1 MVDSSK
7 DGLQT
12 TTTSL
17 KIVDL
22 ISEMGGARMTELA
35 DCLDCSTSTVHAH
48 LQTLLEQEYLIKR
61 GEHYLLGL
69 RLFHLGEQA
78 RTRNEWF
85 GTVRTTVTT
94 LADRSGEEAGFGV
107 EEHGRVITLFNFAA
121 NRSTKG
127 FQVGRYFHMHN
138 SAAGKA
144 ILSQFPEDK
153 VTEILD
159 RRGMPAETDNTITDR
174 KTLFETL
181 DDIRERGY
189 AVNDQESIE
198 GARAVAV
205 PVTGPRGGVLGAL
218 DISGPT
224 YRLAPDE
231 ELAAII
237 SEAVETLETKL
248 YSR

>member
-1 MVDSSK
+1 MVDPDR

-17 KIVDL
+17 EIVDL
-22 ISEMGGARMTELA
+22 ISEMEGARMSELA
-35 DCLDCSTSTVHAH
+35 RRLDCSTSTVHAH

-69 RLFHLGEQA
+69 KLFHLGEQA

-85 GTVRTTVTT
+85 DTVRTTVTA

-127 FQVGRYFHMHN
+127 FQVGRYFYMHN

-144 ILSQFPEDK
+144 ILSQFSEAQIN
-153 VTEILD
+153 EILNH
-159 RRGMPAETDNTITDR
+159 RGMPVETDNTITDR
-174 KTLFETL
+174 QTLFETL
-181 DDIRERGY
+181 DDVRERGY

-205 PVTGPRGGVLGAL
+205 PVTDPRDDVLGAL

-224 YRLAPDE
+224 YRLASDE
-231 ELAAII
+231 ELAAMI
-237 SEAVETLETKL
+237 SDAVEELERKL